1 MPIKSQQLCLQCSR
15 VFCKLIGSILGNGL
29 SGCACQPIGALQMSY
44 SFVQIPDVSAVLHTS
59 DYPCLKANRS
69 VADIEFRQP
78 DTTLPD
84 DHWNGAAETKH
95 RLLC

>member
-1 MPIKSQQLCLQCSR
+1 MCCCS
-15 VFCKLIGSILGNGL
+15 S
-29 SGCACQPIGALQMSY
+29 
-44 SFVQIPDVSAVLHTS
+44 QIPDVSAVLHTS

-84 DHWNGAAETKH
+84 DHWNGASETKAP
-95 RLLC
+95 LALC